1 MGGTFQRRLAVAVA
15 VSLVASV
22 AMVAGQANG
31 KPVSA
36 ATTIGADCAGGDC
49 AGGRLP
55 VKPVEGSA
63 AKTRYREALREQ
75 DLSVKSTIDGLDID
89 IVSVAEGTECATLA
103 ALKNRSLYCHG

>member
-63 AKTRYREALREQ
+63 GGLGMAVRLSKSLR
-75 DLSVKSTIDGLDID
+75 K
-89 IVSVAEGTECATLA
+89 
-103 ALKNRSLYCHG
+103 R